1 MAMAHD
7 WSGLLGEIEA
17 LSARRAA
24 SLIDEEEELR
34 RRRASV
40 FGLSAREPGRRFVPT
55 EIAKKATAGA
65 FVPSSEPTIASI
77 LQAPKGSQR
86 GIIELVGSL
95 GAAGR
100 NGEEEDEPKVST
112 GGGGGGGSS
121 ARASRI
127 ARPTTTR
134 QAAMDRT
141 SAETASRA
149 AIAAGAQPVVIKV
162 TSTVSSRASAAGLM
176 TYLGTREVE
185 MENGDRAKVDISIY
199 DQEGVA
205 ISSREDRAAALAEWT
220 ADFREAYAVNALAT
234 FSIKLADEVD
244 DTALHDALNVSF
256 SSKPFLYSR
265 HPDGQVAVFAATDLP
280 AKRIAGALKARE
292 KGGGPARAVENA
304 ESDFVRRLADAG
316 VSAEVRILG
325 AAVSEKSGRYFLEK
339 FLRTEKAV
347 TTSEGDPVKRGS
359 SVKEKAESI
368 WRAWSSHIRTVEP
381 RNAFHIIFSA
391 RAGTDPE
398 AMTRAVRDFL
408 SEQVAGHRWITAHH
422 PDTGHV
428 HVHAM
433 ISARDDVG
441 KALRLTKPELYEWR
455 ERFAAKAREQGIAMV
470 ATRRADVAAT
480 RPYSQAQAGAYER
493 GRQDPRYL
501 KTTAVTNRVER
512 KRAGVVDR
520 ASLTNGNL
528 ALAPKW
534 QATAIAL
541 KRAGAEPSVIAAA
554 DRFAV
559 AATAQAPQAAAR
571 ASGFVLLRLEVEQT
585 MERETVAII
594 IEGAVGVEAK
604 LISAEGNFVQV
615 LAPTTASVSKIEREL
630 ARQNDEFGPGS
641 ETRSVA
647 KDFQA
652 RILAHGLRASV
663 VIEAAGSAKHGAPS
677 PWLQK
682 KFDALAG
689 QSAAPPDEPLA
700 EFKTLIATIQ
710 QQKEKAMPL
719 SLEQFDERVSRAN
732 KSMDRLET
740 MVDSSAE
747 RQAVEEMRKEISAL
761 FEEQRRDIQMQQM
774 RSVNDTAGAG
784 GTPPPARVDESR
796 TQDRP
801 APATVDPAIA
811 AQQQTIAAGRASRA
825 AREQAG
831 ASRAAQDEQRQQ
843 IIRQAEQERQRGND
857 RDGAE
862 R

>member
-1 MAMAHD
+1 MAYD
-7 WSGLLGEIEA
+7 WSGLLFEIQA
-17 LSARRAA
+17 LSARRVA
-24 SLIDEEEELR
+24 SLIDEEEEMR
-34 RRRASV
+34 RRRATGVAPST
-40 FGLSAREPGRRFVPT
+40 REPGQRFVPT
-55 EIAKKATAGA
+55 GIAKKAAVGA
-65 FVPSSEPTIASI
+65 CIHSSEPTIASI
-77 LQAPKGSQR
+77 LQAPASSQQ
-86 GIIELVGSL
+86 GVIALVGAL
-95 GAAGR
+95 GSR
-100 NGEEEDEPKVST
+100 RDRDEEEEPRASA
-112 GGGGGGGSS
+112 GGGGGGGS
-121 ARASRI
+121 AATAPRA
-127 ARPTTTR
+127 PTPTAPP
-134 QAAMDRT
+134 QAAMGRA

-149 AIAAGAQPVVIKV
+149 AIAAGAQPVVVKV

-176 TYLGTREVE
+176 TYLGTRDVE
-185 MENGDRAKVDISIY
+185 KENGEKAKVDISIY
-199 DQEGVA
+199 DQDGVA
-205 ISSREDRAAALAEWT
+205 ISSREDRAAALAEWA

-234 FSIKLADEVD
+234 FSMKLPDEVD
-244 DTALHDALNVSF
+244 DAALHDALNAAF

-265 HPDGQVAVFAATDLP
+265 HAGGQVSVFAVTDLP
-280 AKRIAGALKARE
+280 DKRIAGALRARE
-292 KGGGPARAVENA
+292 KGEGPARVVENA
-304 ESDFVRRLADAG
+304 EADFARRLADAG
-316 VSAEVRILG
+316 VSAEVRVLG

-339 FLRTEKAV
+339 FLRTEKAI

-359 SVKEKAESI
+359 SVKDKTDGI

-391 RAGTDPE
+391 RATTDPE
-398 AMTRAVRDFL
+398 AMKRAVRDFL

-455 ERFAAKAREQGIAMV
+455 ERFAAKAREHGIAMA

-493 GRQDPRYL
+493 SRQDPRYL
-501 KTTAVTNRVER
+501 KTTAVANRVER

-534 QATAIAL
+534 QATASAL
-541 KRAGAEPSVIAAA
+541 KQVDAAPSVIAAA
-554 DRFAV
+554 DRFAA
-559 AATAQAPQAAAR
+559 AATAQAPHAAAR
-571 ASGFVLLRLEVEQT
+571 ASGYVLLRFNVEQT
-585 MERETVAII
+585 MERETMAVIV
-594 IEGAVGVEAK
+594 EGAVGVEAK
-604 LISAEGNFVQV
+604 LISTEGKSVQI

-630 ARQNDEFGPGS
+630 AKQNDEAVRGS
-641 ETRSVA
+641 ETRSA
-647 KDFQA
+647 AQDFHA
-652 RILAHGLRASV
+652 RLLAHGLRASV
-663 VIEAAGSAKHGAPS
+663 VIEAAGSAKDGAPS

-682 KFDALAG
+682 KFDALAQ
-689 QSAAPPDEPLA
+689 QSASPPDEPLA
-700 EFKTLIATIQ
+700 ESKTLTATNH
-710 QQKEKAMPL
+710 QQKENAMPL
-719 SLEQFDERVSRAN
+719 SLEQFDERVSRAS

-740 MVDSSAE
+740 MVDSTAE

-784 GTPPPARVDESR
+784 GTPPAARVDEAR
-796 TQDRP
+796 AQDRP

-811 AQQQTIAAGRASRA
+811 AQQQAIAAGRASRA
-825 AREQAG
+825 AREQTG
-831 ASRAAQDEQRQQ
+831 ASKAAQDEQRQQ
-843 IIRQAEQERQRGND
+843 ILRQAEQERQRSSD

>member
-1 MAMAHD
+1 MAHD
-7 WSGLLGEIEA
+7 WSRLLFEIEA
-17 LSARRAA
+17 LSARRVA

-34 RRRASV
+34 RRRATGVAPST
-40 FGLSAREPGRRFVPT
+40 REPGQRFVPT
-55 EIAKKATAGA
+55 GIAKKAAAGA
-65 FVPSSEPTIASI
+65 SIHSSEPTIASI
-77 LQAPKGSQR
+77 LQAPASSQQ
-86 GIIELVGSL
+86 GVIALVGALDSD
-95 GAAGR
+95 R
-100 NGEEEDEPKVST
+100 DRDEEEEPRASA
-112 GGGGGGGSS
+112 GGGGGGGS
-121 ARASRI
+121 ATTAPRPP
-127 ARPTTTR
+127 RPTAQR
-134 QAAMDRT
+134 QAAMGRA

-185 MENGDRAKVDISIY
+185 KENGEKAKVDISIY
-199 DQEGVA
+199 DQDGVA
-205 ISSREDRAAALAEWT
+205 ISSREDRAAALAEWA
-220 ADFREAYAVNALAT
+220 ADFREAYAVTALAT
-234 FSIKLADEVD
+234 FSLKPADEVD
-244 DTALHDALNVSF
+244 DAALHDALNAAF

-265 HPDGQVAVFAATDLP
+265 HADGQVSVFAVTDLP

-292 KGGGPARAVENA
+292 NGERPARVVENA
-304 ESDFVRRLADAG
+304 EADFAHRLADAG

-339 FLRTEKAV
+339 FLRTEKAI
-347 TTSEGDPVKRGS
+347 TTSEGDPIKGGS
-359 SVKEKAESI
+359 SIKDRADSI

-398 AMTRAVRDFL
+398 AMSRAVRDFL

-422 PDTGHV
+422 PETGHV

-501 KTTAVTNRVER
+501 KTQAVTKRVER

-520 ASLTNGNL
+520 VSLTNGNL

-534 QATAIAL
+534 QATASAL
-541 KRAGAEPSVIAAA
+541 QRAGAEPSVVAAA
-554 DRFAV
+554 DRFAA
-559 AATAQAPQAAAR
+559 AATAQAPNSAAR
-571 ASGFVLLRLEVEQT
+571 ASGFVLLRLDVEQAIQ
-585 MERETVAII
+585 RETMSVIV
-594 IEGAVGVEAK
+594 EGAIGVEAK
-604 LISAEGNFVQV
+604 LISAEGKSVQI

-630 ARQNDEFGPGS
+630 AKQNDELGPGS

-647 KDFQA
+647 RDFQA
-652 RILAHGLRASV
+652 RLLAHGLRAAV
-663 VIEAAGSAKHGAPS
+663 VIEAAGSAKNGAPS

-682 KFDALAG
+682 KFDASA
-689 QSAAPPDEPLA
+689 QRSAAPPYEPLA

-784 GTPPPARVDESR
+784 DTPPAARVDEAR
-796 TQDRP
+796 IQDRP

-811 AQQQTIAAGRASRA
+811 AQQQAIAAGRASRA

-831 ASRAAQDEQRQQ
+831 ASKVAQDEQRQQ
-843 IIRQAEQERQRGND
+843 ILRQAEQERQRGND
-857 RDGAE
+857 RDGAD

>member
-1 MAMAHD
+1 MAHD
-7 WSGLLGEIEA
+7 WSGLLFEIEA
-17 LSARRAA
+17 LAARRAS

-34 RRRASV
+34 RRRASGV
-40 FGLSAREPGRRFVPT
+40 ALSAREPGQRFVAT
-55 EIAKKATAGA
+55 GIAKKAAA
-65 FVPSSEPTIASI
+65 EASIPPSEPTIASI
-77 LQAPKGSQR
+77 LQAPASSHQGV
-86 GIIELVGSL
+86 IALVGAL
-95 GAAGR
+95 GAGR
-100 NGEEEDEPKVST
+100 DRDEEEEPRASA
-112 GGGGGGGSS
+112 GGGGGGGS
-121 ARASRI
+121 AATAPRASR
-127 ARPTTTR
+127 PTAPL
-134 QAAMDRT
+134 QAAMGRA

-185 MENGDRAKVDISIY
+185 NETGERAKVDISIY
-199 DQEGVA
+199 DQDGVA
-205 ISSREDRAAALAEWT
+205 ISTREDRAAALAEWA

-234 FSIKLADEVD
+234 FSMKLADAVD
-244 DTALHDALNVSF
+244 DAALHGALNAAF
-256 SSKPFLYSR
+256 SAKPFLYSR
-265 HPDGQVAVFAATDLP
+265 HPNGQISVFAVTDLP

-292 KGGGPARAVENA
+292 KGEGPARVVENA
-304 ESDFVRRLADAG
+304 EADFARRLADAG

-339 FLRTEKAV
+339 FLRTEKAI
-347 TTSEGDPVKRGS
+347 TASEGDPVKTGS
-359 SVKEKAESI
+359 SVKERADGI
-368 WRAWSSHIRTVEP
+368 WRAWSPHIRTVEP
-381 RNAFHIIFSA
+381 RNAFHVIFSA

-398 AMTRAVRDFL
+398 AMSRAVRDFL

-422 PDTGHV
+422 PETGHL

-493 GRQDPRYL
+493 GKQDPRYL

-534 QATAIAL
+534 QATASAL

-554 DRFAV
+554 DRFAA

-571 ASGFVLLRLEVEQT
+571 ANGFVLLRLEIEQA
-585 MERETVAII
+585 MQPETVAVL
-594 IEGAVGVEAK
+594 IEGAVGAEDK
-604 LISAEGNFVQV
+604 LISSEGKSVQI

-630 ARQNDEFGPGS
+630 AKQNDEVGSGS
-641 ETRSVA
+641 ETRSA
-647 KDFQA
+647 ARDFEE
-652 RILAHGLRASV
+652 RLLAHGFRASV

-682 KFDALAG
+682 KFDALVE
-689 QSAAPPDEPLA
+689 QPAAPPDEPMA
-700 EFKTLIATIQ
+700 ELKTLIATIQ

-784 GTPPPARVDESR
+784 GTPPAARVDEAR
-796 TQDRP
+796 VQGQP

-811 AQQQTIAAGRASRA
+811 AQQHAIASGRASRA

-831 ASRAAQDEQRQQ
+831 ASKAAQDEQRQQ
-843 IIRQAEQERQRGND
+843 ILRQAEQERQRGND

>member
-1 MAMAHD
+1 MAHD
-7 WSGLLGEIEA
+7 WSGLLFEIEA
-17 LSARRAA
+17 LSARRAS

-34 RRRASV
+34 RRRATGV
-40 FGLSAREPGRRFVPT
+40 AMSAREPARRFVPT
-55 EIAKKATAGA
+55 GIAKKAAAGA
-65 FVPSSEPTIASI
+65 SIPSSEPTIASI
-77 LQAPKGSQR
+77 LQAPASSQQDV
-86 GIIELVGSL
+86 IALVGAL
-95 GAAGR
+95 GAGR
-100 NGEEEDEPKVST
+100 DREEEEEPRASA
-112 GGGGGGGSS
+112 GGGGGGGS
-121 ARASRI
+121 AAAASRAPRPI
-127 ARPTTTR
+127 APR
-134 QAAMDRT
+134 QVAMGRA

-185 MENGDRAKVDISIY
+185 KENGEKGKVDISIY
-199 DQEGVA
+199 DQDGVA
-205 ISSREDRAAALAEWT
+205 ISSREDRAAALAEWVG
-220 ADFREAYAVNALAT
+220 DFREAYAVNALAT
-234 FSIKLADEVD
+234 FSMKLADEVD
-244 DTALHDALNVSF
+244 DAALHDALNAAF

-265 HPDGQVAVFAATDLP
+265 HADGQVSVFAVTDLP
-280 AKRIAGALKARE
+280 AKRIAGALRARE
-292 KGGGPARAVENA
+292 KGEGSARVVENA
-304 ESDFVRRLADAG
+304 EADFGRRLADAD
-316 VSAEVRILG
+316 VSAEVRVLG

-339 FLRTEKAV
+339 FLRTEKAI

-359 SVKEKAESI
+359 SVEERADGI
-368 WRAWSSHIRTVEP
+368 WRAWSSHIRIVEP
-381 RNAFHIIFSA
+381 RNAFHVIFSA

-398 AMTRAVRDFL
+398 AMKRAVRDFL

-422 PDTGHV
+422 PETGHV

-433 ISARDDVG
+433 VSARDDVG
-441 KALRLTKPELYEWR
+441 KALRLTKSELYEWR
-455 ERFAAKAREQGIAMV
+455 ERFAAKARERGIAMV
-470 ATRRADVAAT
+470 ATRRSDVAAT

-501 KTTAVTNRVER
+501 KTPAVTNRVER

-520 ASLTNGNL
+520 VSLTNGNL

-534 QATAIAL
+534 QATASAL
-541 KRAGAEPSVIAAA
+541 QRAGAEPSVIAAA
-554 DRFAV
+554 DRFAG
-559 AATAQAPQAAAR
+559 AATAQAPHAAGR
-571 ASGFVLLRLEVEQT
+571 ASGFVLLRLDVEQA
-585 MERETVAII
+585 MQRETMAVIV
-594 IEGAVGVEAK
+594 EGAIGVEAR
-604 LISAEGNFVQV
+604 LISAEGKSVQI

-630 ARQNDEFGPGS
+630 AKQHDEAGPGS
-641 ETRSVA
+641 ETRSAVR
-647 KDFQA
+647 DFEE
-652 RILAHGLRASV
+652 RLLAHGFRASV
-663 VIEAAGSAKHGAPS
+663 VVEAAGSAKNGAPS
-677 PWLQK
+677 SWLQK
-682 KFDALAG
+682 KFDASA
-689 QSAAPPDEPLA
+689 QRSAAPPDEPLA

-710 QQKEKAMPL
+710 QQKEKGMPL

-784 GTPPPARVDESR
+784 DTPPAARVDEAR
-796 TQDRP
+796 IQDRP

-811 AQQQTIAAGRASRA
+811 AQQQAIAAGRASRA

-831 ASRAAQDEQRQQ
+831 ASKVVQDEQRQQ
-843 IIRQAEQERQRGND
+843 ILRQAEQERQRGND

>member
-1 MAMAHD
+1 LAMAHD
-7 WSGLLGEIEA
+7 WTGLLGEIEA

-34 RRRASV
+34 RRRASGV
-40 FGLSAREPGRRFVPT
+40 ALSAREPGHRFVPT
-55 EIAKKATAGA
+55 GIAKKAAAGA
-65 FVPSSEPTIASI
+65 STPSSEATIASI
-77 LQAPKGSQR
+77 LQTPKGSQR

-95 GAAGR
+95 GDGGR
-100 NGEEEDEPKVST
+100 NREDEDEPRASA
-112 GGGGGGGSS
+112 GGGGGNGSV
-121 ARASRI
+121 ATAPRA
-127 ARPTTTR
+127 ARPTAPR
-134 QAAMDRT
+134 QAAMGRA
-141 SAETASRA
+141 SAETTSRA

-185 MENGDRAKVDISIY
+185 KENGEKGKVDISIY
-199 DQEGVA
+199 DQDGVA
-205 ISSREDRAAALAEWT
+205 ISSREDRTAALAEWT

-234 FSIKLADEVD
+234 FSMKLADEVD
-244 DTALHDALNVSF
+244 DAALHDALNGVF

-265 HPDGQVAVFAATDLP
+265 HPDGQVSVFAVTDLP
-280 AKRIAGALKARE
+280 AKRIASALKARE
-292 KGGGPARAVENA
+292 KGEGPARVVENA
-304 ESDFVRRLADAG
+304 EADFVRRLVDAG
-316 VSAEVRILG
+316 VSAEVRVLG

-339 FLRTEKAV
+339 FLRTEKAI
-347 TTSEGDPVKRGS
+347 TTSEGDAVRRGS
-359 SVKEKAESI
+359 GVKDRADGI
-368 WRAWSSHIRTVEP
+368 WRDWSSHIRTVEP
-381 RNAFHIIFSA
+381 RNAFHVIFSA
-391 RAGTDPE
+391 RAGTDPK

-428 HVHAM
+428 HLHAM

-501 KTTAVTNRVER
+501 KTPAVTNRVER

-534 QATAIAL
+534 QATASAL

-554 DRFAV
+554 DRFAA
-559 AATAQAPQAAAR
+559 AATAQALHAAR
-571 ASGFVLLRLEVEQT
+571 PSGFVLLRLDVQQA
-585 MERETVAII
+585 MERETMAVIV
-594 IEGAVGVEAK
+594 EGAVGVEAK
-604 LISAEGNFVQV
+604 LISADGKSVQI

-630 ARQNDEFGPGS
+630 AKQNDEFGPGS

-647 KDFQA
+647 RDFQA
-652 RILAHGLRASV
+652 RLLAHGLRASV
-663 VIEAAGSAKHGAPS
+663 VVEAAGSAKHGAPS
-677 PWLQK
+677 AWLQK
-682 KFDALAG
+682 KFGTLAER
-689 QSAAPPDEPLA
+689 SAAPAEEPLA

-740 MVDSSAE
+740 MVDSSVE

-761 FEEQRRDIQMQQM
+761 FEEQRRDIQMQQV

-784 GTPPPARVDESR
+784 GTPPAARVDEAH

-811 AQQQTIAAGRASRA
+811 AQQQAIAAGRASRA

-831 ASRAAQDEQRQQ
+831 ASKAAQDEQRQQ
-843 IIRQAEQERQRGND
+843 ILRQAEQERQRGND

>member
-1 MAMAHD
+1 MAHD
-7 WSGLLGEIEA
+7 WSGLLFEIEA
-17 LSARRAA
+17 LSARRTA

-34 RRRASV
+34 RRRASA
-40 FGLSAREPGRRFVPT
+40 LAPSSREPARRFVPT
-55 EIAKKATAGA
+55 GIAKKAAAGA
-65 FVPSSEPTIASI
+65 SMSPSEPTIASI
-77 LQAPKGSQR
+77 LQAPASSQQ
-86 GIIELVGSL
+86 GVIALVGAL
-95 GAAGR
+95 DAGR
-100 NGEEEDEPKVST
+100 DRDEEEEPRPAA
-112 GGGGGGGSS
+112 GGGGGGGP
-121 ARASRI
+121 AAATPRASRPT
-127 ARPTTTR
+127 APRP
-134 QAAMDRT
+134 AAMGRA

-185 MENGDRAKVDISIY
+185 TENGEKAKVDISIY
-199 DQEGVA
+199 DQDGVA
-205 ISSREDRAAALAEWT
+205 ILSREDRAAALAEWT

-244 DTALHDALNVSF
+244 DAALHDALNAAF

-265 HPDGQVAVFAATDLP
+265 HADGQVSIFAVTDLP
-280 AKRIAGALKARE
+280 ARRIAVALKARE
-292 KGGGPARAVENA
+292 KGEVPARVVENSEA
-304 ESDFVRRLADAG
+304 DFARRLADAG

-339 FLRTEKAV
+339 FLRTEKSI
-347 TTSEGDPVKRGS
+347 TTSEGDPVRSGS
-359 SVKEKAESI
+359 SVKEKADGI
-368 WRAWSSHIRTVEP
+368 WRSWSSHIRTVEP

-391 RAGTDPE
+391 RAGTDAE
-398 AMTRAVRDFL
+398 AMTRTVRDFL

-422 PDTGHV
+422 PETGHV

-433 ISARDDVG
+433 IAARDDVG
-441 KALRLTKPELYEWR
+441 KPLRLTKPELYEWR
-455 ERFAAKAREQGIAMV
+455 ERFAAKARERGVAMV

-501 KTTAVTNRVER
+501 KTPAVTNRVER

-534 QATAIAL
+534 QATASVL
-541 KRAGAEPSVIAAA
+541 QRAGAEPSAIAAA
-554 DRFAV
+554 NRFAA
-559 AATAQAPQAAAR
+559 AATAQAPHTAAR
-571 ASGFVLLRLEVEQT
+571 ASGFVLLRLDVEQT
-585 MERETVAII
+585 IQRETVAVI
-594 IEGAVGVEAK
+594 IEQAVGAEAK
-604 LISAEGNFVQV
+604 LILFEGKSIQI

-630 ARQNDEFGPGS
+630 AKQNDEFGPGP
-641 ETRSVA
+641 EMRSVA
-647 KDFQA
+647 QDFQA
-652 RILAHGLRASV
+652 RLLAHGLRAA
-663 VIEAAGSAKHGAPS
+663 VIVEAAGSPKHGAPS

-682 KFDALAG
+682 KFDALVG
-689 QSAAPPDEPLA
+689 QSAAPPDKPLA
-700 EFKTLIATIQ
+700 HFKTLIATIQ

-747 RQAVEEMRKEISAL
+747 CQAIEEMRKEISAL

-784 GTPPPARVDESR
+784 DTPPAARVGEAR
-796 TQDRP
+796 AQDRP

-811 AQQQTIAAGRASRA
+811 AQQQAIAAGRASRA

-831 ASRAAQDEQRQQ
+831 ASKAAQDEQRQQ
-843 IIRQAEQERQRGND
+843 ILRQAEQERQRGND